1 MKTGEK
7 GLLETTESD
16 LYMSYRNVM
25 AASLWLALLQLY
37 QTSTL
42 VMQPGDLRLASP
54 EKVWLLQESDQSRP
68 NLEMFRLGEVLV

>member
-25 AASLWLALLQLY
+25 AASLWLGLVRRSGCWRRVTRAVPTLKCSVLL
-37 QTSTL
+37 
-42 VMQPGDLRLASP
+42 
-54 EKVWLLQESDQSRP
+54 KFW
-68 NLEMFRLGEVLV
+68 